1 MGLVGKINKK
11 YRYIQSNWEAD
22 IRFSK
27 KYAKLRRKDII
38 SSTIGLKNIS
48 DQASKQIEQY
58 ILNFLADT
66 IHEVINKYKYLEI
79 SGDPVPDPPIFVCWW
94 TGLESAP
101 AIVKQCV
108 KSIYKN
114 AGKHPVNF
122 ITAKN
127 YSDYISVPDFIID
140 KMKSGKMGLAH
151 FADYLRVS
159 ILEKYGGLW
168 LDATIYCSQLIPD
181 SFFEYPFFTLKSPYT
196 ESRYLSKYQWV
207 TFCLGGWRGNQFY
220 SFMKEAFEEYWS
232 KNDYAID
239 YLFFDYLIYLAK
251 ENCPYI
257 RKLMDSVPEN
267 TPHRDDLQ
275 AAMNAALP
283 AEQFSQV
290 IQEDTEIY
298 KLSWRETYSE
308 KTNDGKQ
315 SLYAYFLDM
324 EIL

>member
-1 MGLVGKINKK
+1 MGLLGKINKK

-58 ILNFLADT
+58 ILNLLADT

-114 AGKHPVNF
+114 AGNHPVNF
-122 ITAKN
+122 ITEKN
-127 YSDYISVPDFIID
+127 YSDYISVPDFIIE

-159 ILEKYGGLW
+159 LLEKYGGLW
-168 LDATIYCSQLIPD
+168 LDATIYCSQSIPE
-181 SFFEYPFFTLKSPYT
+181 SFFELSFFTLKSPYK
-196 ESRYLSKYQWV
+196 SGYLSKYQWV

-251 ENCPYI
+251 ENCSYI
-257 RKLMDSVPEN
+257 RQLMDSVPEN

>member
-1 MGLVGKINKK
+1 MGLLGKINKK

-58 ILNFLADT
+58 ILNLLADT

-114 AGKHPVNF
+114 AGNHPVNF
-122 ITAKN
+122 ITEKN
-127 YSDYISVPDFIID
+127 YSDYISVPDFIIE

-159 ILEKYGGLW
+159 LLEKYGGLW
-168 LDATIYCSQLIPD
+168 LDATIYCSQSIPE
-181 SFFEYPFFTLKSPYT
+181 SFFELSFFTLKSPYK
-196 ESRYLSKYQWV
+196 SGYLSKYQWV
-207 TFCLGGWRGNQFY
+207 TFCLGGWQGNQFF

-239 YLFFDYLIYLAK
+239 YLFFDYFIYLAK

-257 RKLMDSVPEN
+257 KQLMDSVHEN

-283 AEQFSQV
+283 AGQFSQV

-308 KTNDGKQ
+308 KTNVGKQ
-315 SLYAYFLDM
+315 SLYAYFLNM
-324 EIL
+324 EI

>member
-1 MGLVGKINKK
+1 MSLLGKINKK

-58 ILNFLADT
+58 ILNLLADT

-114 AGKHPVNF
+114 AGNHPVNF
-122 ITAKN
+122 ITEKN
-127 YSDYISVPDFIID
+127 YSDYISVPDFIIE

-159 ILEKYGGLW
+159 LLEKYGGLW
-168 LDATIYCSQLIPD
+168 LDATIYCSQSIPE
-181 SFFEYPFFTLKSPYT
+181 SFFELSFFTLKSPYKLG
-196 ESRYLSKYQWV
+196 YLSKYQWV

-220 SFMKEAFEEYWS
+220 
-232 KNDYAID
+232 
-239 YLFFDYLIYLAK
+239 
-251 ENCPYI
+251 
-257 RKLMDSVPEN
+257 
-267 TPHRDDLQ
+267 
-275 AAMNAALP
+275 
-283 AEQFSQV
+283 
-290 IQEDTEIY
+290 
-298 KLSWRETYSE
+298 
-308 KTNDGKQ
+308 
-315 SLYAYFLDM
+315 
-324 EIL
+324 

>member
-1 MGLVGKINKK
+1 MGLLGKIKKK

-58 ILNFLADT
+58 ILNLLADT
-66 IHEVINKYKYLEI
+66 IHEVINKYKYLEK
-79 SGDPVPDPPIFVCWW
+79 SGDSVPDPPIFVCWW

-114 AGKHPVNF
+114 AGNHPVNF
-122 ITAKN
+122 ITEKN
-127 YSDYISVPDFIID
+127 YSDYISVPDFIIE

-159 ILEKYGGLW
+159 LLEKYGGLW
-168 LDATIYCSQLIPD
+168 LDATIYCSQSIPE
-181 SFFEYPFFTLKSPYT
+181 SFFELSFFTLKSPYK
-196 ESRYLSKYQWV
+196 SGYLSKYQWV

-257 RKLMDSVPEN
+257 KQLMDSVPEN

-290 IQEDTEIY
+290 VQEDTEIY